1 MDNKLS
7 GAGLI
12 GQIAGRT
19 STSTVGKSGSGLTY
33 RGYDIEDLAENC
45 SFEEVAYL
53 LLYDKLPNLDDITKF
68 KNSLKEKRKLPDKL
82 KKSFTLAFVLLSEL

>member
-1 MDNKLS
+1 MDKKLS

-19 STSTVGKSGSGLTY
+19 SISTVGKSGSGLTH
-33 RGYDIEDLAENC
+33 RGCDIQDLAESC
-45 SFEEVAYL
+45 SFEEVADL
-53 LLYDKLPNLDDITKF
+53 LLYDELPNLDDLAKF

-82 KKSFTLAFVLLSEL
+82 KKSFTLAFVVLSEL